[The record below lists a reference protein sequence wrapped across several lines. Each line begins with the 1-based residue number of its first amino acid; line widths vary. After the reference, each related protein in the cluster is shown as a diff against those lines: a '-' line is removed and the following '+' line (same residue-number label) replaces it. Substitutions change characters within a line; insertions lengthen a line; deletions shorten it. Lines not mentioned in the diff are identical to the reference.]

1 MTTQDLHSP
10 ALQPIEKPI
19 RQPLLSQKRW
29 RKIGL
34 ITLQIVMS
42 IILISFLVPT
52 LWMISSS
59 LKASTEVFAN
69 PVVWIPRDPQWE
81 NYVKI
86 FERLPFG
93 KFAWNTFVVTGMAV
107 LGTVVSSLM
116 VGYAFARL
124 RWPGRQFWFALMIA
138 TMLLPEVITLV
149 PRFLIFRQLDWIDTF
164 KPLIVP
170 YWLCSTTLYVFLVHQ
185 FFRGIPIEL
194 EEAALIDGA
203 NRFQILTQI
212 LLPLSKPVIATIAVF
227 AVIQHYNSFLEPL
240 IYLNSMDNWTLALGI
255 RALNDSNAQNWEQ
268 VFAAGTVMLAP
279 VLVLFVIAQ
288 RYFVQGIAMT
298 GFGGR

>member
-1 MTTQDLHSP
+1 MTTQDLQTP
-10 ALQPIEKPI
+10 ALQPVEKPV
-19 RQPLLSQKRW
+19 RQPLLSQKIW
-29 RKIGL
+29 RRIGL
-34 ITLQIVMS
+34 VTLQIVMS

-59 LKASTEVFAN
+59 LKASTEVFAH
-69 PVVWIPRDPQWE
+69 PVVWIPKDPQWE

-149 PRFLIFRQLDWIDTF
+149 PRFLIFRSLDWIDTF

-170 YWLCSTTLYVFLVHQ
+170 YWLCGTTLYVFLVHQ
-185 FFRGIPIEL
+185 FFRGLPIEL

-279 VLVLFVIAQ
+279 VLVLFVVAQ